1 MRELTEQEIV
11 RREKAEKIKELGL
24 DPFGHSFKRTAFAN
38 DIKDKYKDVEHDAFE
53 SMTDEAT
60 VAGRIMFI
68 RKMGK
73 ASFCTIKDK
82 TGPIQIYISIND
94 IGEDN
99 YSLFKTADIGDIVG
113 VRGKI
118 MKTKTGEVTI
128 KCLEYTPLVKAL
140 KPLPEKFHGLT
151 DKEERYRRRYVDLIM
166 NDDTRR
172 VAFLRPKIIR
182 CIQNFMDNQGFTEVE
197 TPVLSTLLTGASAK
211 PFVTHHN
218 AQDLD
223 MYLRIALELPLKRLL
238 VGGMEAVYEIGRVFR
253 NEGMDLKHN
262 PEFTLMEAYLSYSDL
277 NGMMDLTENMYQTI
291 AKDVIGKMT
300 YNWYGY
306 EINLEGPWKRIS
318 MVDAIKEKTG
328 IDFKKEMTVEEAL
341 ELAREHQIIVEE
353 HEKSVGHI
361 INLFFE
367 KYVEETLIQPT
378 FLYGH
383 PVEISPLTKKNP
395 EDPRF
400 VDRFELFIA
409 GREFANAYTELNDPI
424 DQLARFEEQL
434 KEKDLGNDEANDIDM
449 DFIEALEYGM
459 PPAGGVGYGIDRL
472 VMLFTES
479 ESIRDVILFPTMK
492 PLNGTETVKK
502 EIISEKKKEVI
513 DFSKVQIE
521 PLFTDYVDFDTFS
534 KCDFRAVKVKD
545 CVAVPKSKKL
555 LQFTLDDGTGTDRI
569 ILSGIHAYYEPEELI
584 GKTLVAITNLPPRKM
599 MGIDSCGMLLSAVHT
614 EEEEEKLHLLMIDEH
629 IPAGAKLY

>member
-1 MRELTEQEIV
+1 
-11 RREKAEKIKELGL
+11 
-24 DPFGHSFKRTAFAN
+24 
-38 DIKDKYKDVEHDAFE
+38 
-53 SMTDEAT
+53 
-60 VAGRIMFI
+60 MFI

-82 TGPIQIYISIND
+82 TGLIQIYISIND
-94 IGEDN
+94 IGEEK
-99 YSLFKTADIGDIVG
+99 YSLFKTADLGDIVG
-113 VRGKI
+113 IRGKI
-118 MKTKTGEVTI
+118 MKTRTGEVTI

-166 NDDTRR
+166 NDDSRR

-182 CIQNFMDNQGFTEVE
+182 CIQNYMDKQGFTEVE

-211 PFVTHHN
+211 PFITHHN

-262 PEFTLMEAYLSYSDL
+262 PEFTLMEAYLAYSDL
-277 NGMMDLTENMYQTI
+277 EGMMNLTENMYQTI
-291 AKDVIGKMT
+291 AKEVMGKMT

-328 IDFKKEMTVEEAL
+328 IDFKQEMTLDEAL
-341 ELAREHQIIVEE
+341 ELAREHQIVVEE
-353 HEKSVGHI
+353 HEKTVGHI

-383 PVEISPLTKKNP
+383 PVEISPLTKRNV

-424 DQLARFEEQL
+424 DQLERFEEQL

-449 DFIEALEYGM
+449 DFVEALEYGM

-502 EIISEKKKEVI
+502 DIVVEPKKEVI
-513 DFSKVQIE
+513 DFSKVEIE

-534 KCDFRAVKVKD
+534 KSDFRAVKVKD

-555 LQFTLDDGTGTDRI
+555 LQFTLDDGTGTDRT

-584 GKTLVAITNLPPRKM
+584 GKTLVAITNLPPRTM

-614 EEEEEKLHLLMIDEH
+614 EENEEKLHLLMVDGH

>member
-1 MRELTEQEIV
+1 MREFTDQELV
-11 RREKAEKIKELGL
+11 RREKLENLKELNL
-24 DPFGHSFKRTAFAN
+24 DPFGEAFKRDSYASTL
-38 DIKDKYKDVEHDAFE
+38 KEKYKDIDHEAFE
-53 SMTDEAT
+53 NMSDTAT
-60 VAGRIMFI
+60 VAGRIRFI

-73 ASFCTIKDK
+73 ASFFTIQDK
-82 TGPIQIYISIND
+82 TGSIQIYISIND
-94 IGEDN
+94 VGEEKYN
-99 YSLFKTADIGDIVG
+99 LFKSADIGDIVG
-113 VRGKI
+113 ISGKV

-128 KCLEYTPLVKAL
+128 KCLEYTHLVKAL

-151 DKEERYRRRYVDLIM
+151 DIEERYRRRYVDLIM
-166 NDDTRR
+166 NEDSRK
-172 VAFLRPKIIR
+172 VAFMRPKIIR
-182 CIQNFMDNQGFTEVE
+182 CIQNFMDNEGFTEVE
-197 TPVLSTLLTGASAK
+197 TPILTTLLTGASAR
-211 PFVTHHN
+211 PFITHHN
-218 AQDLD
+218 SQDLD

-262 PEFTLMEAYLSYSDL
+262 PEFTLMEAYLAYSDL
-277 NGMMDLTENMYQTI
+277 EGMMNLTENMYQTI
-291 AKDVIGKMT
+291 AKEVMGKMT

-328 IDFKKEMTVEEAL
+328 IDFKQEMTLDEAL
-341 ELAREHQIIVEE
+341 ELAREHQIVVEE
-353 HEKSVGHI
+353 HEKTVGHI

-383 PVEISPLTKKNP
+383 PVEISPLTKRNV

-424 DQLARFEEQL
+424 DQLERFEEQL
-434 KEKDLGNDEANDIDM
+434 KEKNLGNDEANDIDM
-449 DFIEALEYGM
+449 DFVEALEYGM

-502 EIISEKKKEVI
+502 DIVVEPKKEVI
-513 DFSKVQIE
+513 DFSKVEIE

-534 KCDFRAVKVKD
+534 KSDFRAVKVKD

-555 LQFTLDDGTGTDRI
+555 LQFTLDDGTGTDRT

-584 GKTLVAITNLPPRKM
+584 GKTLVAITNLPPRTM

-614 EEEEEKLHLLMIDEH
+614 EENEEKLHLLMVDGH